1 MDRKQVYTVISVI
14 IGLILLYSLGMHV
27 YYLLKSSYYFSFAS
41 TLSYFPVVLGLTGI
55 IIFLASGFRRSGLFR
70 LYLCFEIFALPFT
83 IWFYISYLTRDNS
96 FGGSQPNFNFTLLL
110 GMFLTLVIA
119 VCSVTGLW
127 LLSKE
132 QVPKIAYIKTG
143 DEMAGHF
150 EPARHGKRIANRII
164 DASIIIYVIFQHLFS
179 NRLFSADIRVNSYWA
194 LTLIEIPAI
203 IVYYLL
209 LEGIFNTSAGKSATG
224 TTIANEY
231 GSRPGFARILGRTFS
246 RIIPFDALSFLGS
259 SARGWHDT
267 LSNTYVVD
275 AIHRDDIAQQE
286 ITLDAELNQPAV

>member
-1 MDRKQVYTVISVI
+1 MERKQVYTVIAVI
-14 IGLILLYSLGMHV
+14 IGLILLYSLGTHV
-27 YYLLKSSYYFSFAS
+27 YYLLKSSFYFGIISS
-41 TLSYFPVVLGLTGI
+41 LSYFPVVLGLTGI

-70 LYLCFEIFALPFT
+70 LYLCFEIFAIPFT
-83 IWFYISYLTRDNS
+83 VWFYISYLTRDNS
-96 FGGSQPNFNFTLLL
+96 FGDSDPNFNFSLLL

-132 QVPKIAYIKTG
+132 QVAKIIYVKTG
-143 DEMAGHF
+143 VEMAGHF

-164 DASIIIYVIFQHLFS
+164 DASTILFVIYQHVLSNSFS
-179 NRLFSADIRVNSYWA
+179 SADIRVNSYWG
-194 LTLIEIPAI
+194 LMLIEIPAI

-209 LEGIFNTSAGKSATG
+209 LEGIFNTSAGKCATG
-224 TTIANEY
+224 TIIVNEY
-231 GSRPGFARILGRTFS
+231 GSRPGFAQILGRTFS

-267 LSNTYVVD
+267 LSSTYVVD
-275 AIHRDDIAQQE
+275 AIHRDDIAQHE